1 MRLCYSQ
8 FAVDGNLYKN
18 TCTWTGLSGH
28 YREQKANPP
37 SDQPRLQPLWFWSG
51 ARSIFVRVAKN
62 KKKKNSVTTVRVE
75 ELPDKVWDHVKI
87 LTSTP
92 PFD

>member
-1 MRLCYSQ
+1 
-8 FAVDGNLYKN
+8 
-18 TCTWTGLSGH
+18 
-28 YREQKANPP
+28 
-37 SDQPRLQPLWFWSG
+37 
-51 ARSIFVRVAKN
+51 VRVAKN